1 MTMMT
6 GVNMND
12 KPQTLE
18 ELVNAMTPEIH
29 EQLKSAVELGRWENG
44 ERLTDEQKANCLQAI
59 IAYDQANLLPEQ
71 RVGFVK
77 PKEQPCGDHE

>member
-59 IAYDQANLLPEQ
+59 IAYDQANLSPEQ